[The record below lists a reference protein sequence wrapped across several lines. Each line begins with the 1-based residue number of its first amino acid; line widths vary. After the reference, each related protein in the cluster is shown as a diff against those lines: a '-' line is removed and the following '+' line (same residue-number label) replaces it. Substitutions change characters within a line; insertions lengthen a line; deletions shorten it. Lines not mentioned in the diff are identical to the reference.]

1 MGKFTQG
8 EMLLML
14 LNIQKGLMP
23 THVTHDLDLGNSSY
37 SKEKNRA
44 KKINLIWL
52 ITFRKVYVGGIW
64 RRV

>member
-23 THVTHDLDLGNSSY
+23 AHVTHDLVFGNSSY

-44 KKINLIWL
+44 NK
-52 ITFRKVYVGGIW
+52 
-64 RRV
+64 

>member
-23 THVTHDLDLGNSSY
+23 THVTHDLDLENSSY

-44 KKINLIWL
+44 KK
-52 ITFRKVYVGGIW
+52 
-64 RRV
+64 

>member
-8 EMLLML
+8 EMFLML

-37 SKEKNRA
+37 SKEKNRT
-44 KKINLIWL
+44 KK
-52 ITFRKVYVGGIW
+52 
-64 RRV
+64 

>member
-8 EMLLML
+8 EMFLML

-23 THVTHDLDLGNSSY
+23 THVTHDLDSANSSY

-44 KKINLIWL
+44 KK
-52 ITFRKVYVGGIW
+52 
-64 RRV
+64 